1 MMSPNTDIIIAKV
14 KRYILIASVRLLS
27 MTSTSREN
35 RFVMRPRGVVS
46 KKDIGALRARV
57 IAVFSI
63 LLLAV
68 VPMMVSERAKKNSKS
83 A

>member
-1 MMSPNTDIIIAKV
+1 
-14 KRYILIASVRLLS
+14 
-27 MTSTSREN
+27 
-35 RFVMRPRGVVS
+35 VS

-68 VPMMVSERAKKNSKS
+68 VPIMVSARAKRNSRS

>member
-1 MMSPNTDIIIAKV
+1 MISPKTDMIIAKV
-14 KRYILIASVRLLS
+14 MRYILIASVRLLS

-68 VPMMVSERAKKNSKS
+68 VPIMVSARAKRKS
-83 A
+83 RSA